1 MRQAGPPR
9 RLLLGVVTLALWAAL
24 PAVAQ
29 QNPEDFIEEITDED
43 NAPADAPSDDEGDK
57 PADPPP
63 ESADAPTAPADDGDA
78 EDEAPRRGR
87 PDDGDQEAE
96 ASPAAGDA
104 RRNGNGNG
112 RGRDTKKTR
121 DKDKDKEGAP
131 GASVDAGGVPA
142 LRGYQLR
149 ELSYGGLLE
158 RWDARRAALRSRADN
173 RVRQETLFFEGM
185 AELGLHGVEG
195 GVQGYDLARALAVEA
210 RQARERNERER
221 ARELLDAAIKASPDS
236 PSVHLAA
243 AETELKVGSLFVA
256 VGHVIRAGQAS
267 TRSPEHL
274 VASSARV
281 AAAAGFVILALLALV
296 AVLTLWKAFRFLV
309 FDLWGAL
316 PRGAARWQVMA
327 LLAIGA
333 VVPLIAGAGPVFTA
347 LLWITLGFVYLER
360 REQIAVALV
369 GGLLVIAPVVVGFGA
384 RTFSFPG
391 SDLSDK
397 WRALSDVAA
406 TAERERYR
414 ALPEDSLPLAA
425 AVSLGDSAF
434 REGRLEEA
442 GQRWRKIVQRAGD
455 QPWVHNNLG
464 IIAVF
469 EGKPELAKAA
479 FRDAIN
485 RSNGDPLIPAFNLS
499 LLALRNP
506 RKHALTPDVQ
516 ALIDNGGPALAKLN
530 AITYRAG
537 GDDVSQSRAFVWAPM
552 PHDVM
557 ADLWATPPQAAAS
570 FEAELA
576 KIFYLGLRPL
586 TAMIAFG
593 IFLLVWFVLSRLAA
607 RLLPSRGCVRCGSP
621 ASTRYDGQEV
631 PRGTCGACYH
641 AFDAPGAKVDAAG
654 RVAKERQIQRYVR
667 GRSRTAILLS
677 LLFSGAGH
685 FYLGA
690 PFKALAYA
698 ATFAVALGSLGAIG
712 LDLLPWPSPSV
723 ADVGWLMW
731 GPPALVAVITYALS
745 IRGASQEGV

>member
-1 MRQAGPPR
+1 MKRLGTPY
-9 RLLLGVVTLALWAAL
+9 RLLLGLAAL
-24 PAVAQ
+24 AWLSPAPVLAQ
-29 QNPEDFIEEITDED
+29 QNAEDFIEEITDEPEPEAAAEPEVVPD
-43 NAPADAPSDDEGDK
+43 KPQPDPVDEPEPEAAAEPKLAPGTDKAVDDKPVDDKPVDDK
-57 PADPPP
+57 PAGDDPGGKRPGKGKPDKGNPGKAKP
-63 ESADAPTAPADDGDA
+63 EVAL
-78 EDEAPRRGR
+78 
-87 PDDGDQEAE
+87 
-96 ASPAAGDA
+96 
-104 RRNGNGNG
+104 
-112 RGRDTKKTR
+112 DT
-121 DKDKDKEGAP
+121 
-131 GASVDAGGVPA
+131 GGLPA
-142 LRGYQLR
+142 LRGYTLR
-149 ELSYGGLLE
+149 ELSYAGLIE
-158 RWDARRAALRSRADN
+158 RWDARRAALRSRAPDK
-173 RVRQETLFFEGM
+173 VRQETLFFEGM

-195 GVQGYDLARALAVEA
+195 GVQAYDLARALAVEA

-281 AAAAGFVILALLALV
+281 AAAVGFVILALLLLV
-296 AVLTLWKAFRFLV
+296 AILSLWKAFRFLV

-316 PRGAARWQVMA
+316 PRGAARWQVMT
-327 LLAIGA
+327 LVAIGS

-347 LLWITLGFVYLER
+347 LLWITIGWLYLER

-369 GGLLVIAPVVVGFGA
+369 GVLLVGAPVVVGFGA

-391 SDLSDK
+391 SDLSEK
-397 WRALSDVAA
+397 WRALTDVSA
-406 TAERERYR
+406 TTERERYR
-414 ALPEDSLPLAA
+414 AMPEDSLPLAA

-442 GQRWRKIVQRAGD
+442 GQRWRKIVQRASD

-464 IIAVF
+464 VIAVF

-479 FRDAIN
+479 FRDAIAKG
-485 RSNGDPLIPAFNLS
+485 GDQGLIPAFNLS
-499 LLALRNP
+499 LLSLRNP

-516 ALIDNGGPALAKLN
+516 AIIDAGGPKLAKLN
-530 AITYRAG
+530 AITYRTG
-537 GDDVSQSRAFVWAPM
+537 GEDVSQSRAFVWAPM
-552 PHDVM
+552 PHHVM
-557 ADLWATPPQAAAS
+557 EDLWVTPPQAAAS
-570 FEAELA
+570 FEAELS
-576 KIFYLGLRPL
+576 KLFYLGLRPM
-586 TAMIAFG
+586 TAMITFG

-607 RLLPSRGCVRCGSP
+607 RLLPSRPCVRCGSP

-631 PRGTCGACYH
+631 PKGTCSACYH
-641 AFDAPGAKVDAAG
+641 AFDAPGARVDAAG
-654 RVAKERQIQRYVR
+654 RVAKERQIQSYVR

-690 PFKALAYA
+690 PLKGLAYA
-698 ATFAVALGSLGAIG
+698 STFAVALGSLGAIG

-731 GPPALVAVITYALS
+731 GPPALVALITYALC
-745 IRGASQEGV
+745 IRGAAQEAE